1 MKILVTGGCGFVGSN
16 LVDLLVE
23 ENHQEHDVIIVDNL
37 VTGKKENCNELA
49 TYVFEDIGDVILS
62 GDLNDVDVIYHL
74 AAMHFLNGSGKKYVK
89 CTVRYMM

>member
-37 VTGKKENCNELA
+37 VTGKKENCNA
-49 TYVFEDIGDVILS
+49 GD
-62 GDLNDVDVIYHL
+62 
-74 AAMHFLNGSGKKYVK
+74 F
-89 CTVRYMM
+89 